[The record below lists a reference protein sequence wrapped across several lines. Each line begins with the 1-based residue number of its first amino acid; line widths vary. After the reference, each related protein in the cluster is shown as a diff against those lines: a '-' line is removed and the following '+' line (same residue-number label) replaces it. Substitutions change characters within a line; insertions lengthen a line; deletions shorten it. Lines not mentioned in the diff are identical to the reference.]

1 MITRTK
7 KNGRRNVAKKRFTL
21 IELLVVIAIIAIL
34 AGMLLP
40 ALNQARQKA
49 REMDCYSKMKQ
60 LSLATTLYL
69 DANEEML
76 FVRNDAWYPC
86 YWNTDGFYSI
96 VRDATGKT
104 KQQCSAARDGVSAK
118 YFCSET
124 FAQASAFP
132 GWTTQFY
139 CVCPEKHYEFRS
151 LYALPFLSGQLLWS
165 GDIGYLK
172 PSKARQPSS
181 SVLWGEGVS
190 QLQAGR
196 AYNPGIG
203 TTVGNCGRFA
213 HSGRSTVAFNDGH
226 VGSTSKSIM
235 GCSHGSP
242 DSSCPGCRFYF
253 AYMK

>member
-7 KNGRRNVAKKRFTL
+7 KNGKRNVAKKRFTL

-40 ALNQARQKA
+40 ALNKARKKA
-49 REMDCYSKMKQ
+49 RETDCYSKMKQ
-60 LSLATTLYL
+60 LSLATTFYL
-69 DANEEML
+69 DENEEML
-76 FVRNDAWYPC
+76 FVRENWNPC
-86 YWNTDGFYSI
+86 YWNTDGFASI
-96 VRDATGKT
+96 VRKATGKT
-104 KQQCSAARDGVSAK
+104 KNQCSAAIDGVSAK

-132 GWTTQFY
+132 GWTAQFY

-151 LYALPFLSGQLLWS
+151 LHALPFLDGQLLWS

-181 SVLWGEGVS
+181 SVLWGEGIM
-190 QLQAGR
+190 QLKAGV
-196 AYNPGIG
+196 AYNPGIA
-203 TTVGNCGRFA
+203 TTGGNCGRFA

>member
-7 KNGRRNVAKKRFTL
+7 KNGKRNGAKKRFTL

-40 ALNQARQKA
+40 TLNKARKKA

-60 LSLATTLYL
+60 LSLATTFYL
-69 DANEEML
+69 DENEGML
-76 FVRNDAWYPC
+76 FVRENWNPC
-86 YWNTDGFYSI
+86 YWNTDGFASI
-96 VRDATGKT
+96 VRKATGKT
-104 KQQCSAARDGVSAK
+104 KNQCPAARDGVSAK

-132 GWTTQFY
+132 GWTAQFY

-151 LYALPFLSGQLLWS
+151 LYALPFLDGQLLWS

-172 PSKARQPSS
+172 PSKAHQPSS

-190 QLQAGR
+190 QLKAGD
-196 AYNPGIG
+196 AYNPGNATATFG
-203 TTVGNCGRFA
+203 KCGRFA